1 MNAIGPVSTTPSD
14 RPQAPDIKDAAR
26 QFEALLI
33 GVLLKS
39 AREETSEDAAG
50 ATAMGY
56 AEEHLARALASTG
69 GMGLANMI
77 TTSLENSK
85 QPNQAYA
92 SDADAT
98 GAAVN
103 AAGAVATP

>member
-1 MNAIGPVSTTPSD
+1 MNAIGPVSTAPSD
-14 RPQAPDIKDAAR
+14 RPQAADMKSAAR

-33 GVLLKS
+33 GFLLKS

-50 ATAMGY
+50 VTAMGY

-77 TTSLENSK
+77 ASSVGKETSK
-85 QPNQAYA
+85 A
-92 SDADAT
+92 S
-98 GAAVN
+98 
-103 AAGAVATP
+103 

>member
-1 MNAIGPVSTTPSD
+1 MNAIGPVSTIPPD
-14 RPQAPDIKDAAR
+14 RPQAADMKSAAR

-33 GVLLKS
+33 GFLLKS

-56 AEEHLARALASTG
+56 AEEHLVRALASTG

-77 TTSLENSK
+77 TASLEKSK
-85 QPNQAYA
+85 
-92 SDADAT
+92 
-98 GAAVN
+98 
-103 AAGAVATP
+103 